1 MLRKFRETLKN
12 KQRGAIM
19 VFFAILVPLFLGAIG
34 LAVDAG
40 FLYMQKAKLQDVADA
55 TALAGAG
62 HLKDE
67 NREDQVE
74 KAVVAFAGANGYVKD
89 KDEAVSSKFP
99 ELGDKADAS
108 SVTLEENAAWKIA
121 YAIDTGMKD
130 NDAKEG
136 ELRDHVRVVILKRVP
151 TFFIRMLFPEQN
163 EVVVK
168 AVAAA
173 EYVEGEEP
181 EPVISGDTPV
191 IMVGSTNIE
200 SLQQYKSSNNIR
212 LGKNFNF
219 PIYTASGNIDPTKL
233 PGTGNLYVNEI
244 PQHICKASYD
254 KDKKDFV
261 WNPPINDRR
270 IFYFEHHYPAYAD
283 WQYKDDFE
291 KLKEAYDAER
301 RKADAKYLEVKS
313 RFENEAEAMKQDIDA
328 YKRGDGKKRFIGW
341 DQSEERMINNI
352 REDDKEIELFMQNT
366 YFDKAVD
373 DEGTWGRAKEKSF
386 LTNRQL
392 LNVDKITSLIT
403 DNDIFIATTGIKYGN
418 IYCLATGYGL
428 VVSGSKNYFNGT
440 LYTPGKLYVG
450 GEENRFLSDAG
461 NSAEVSILATN
472 VFIGQWYP
480 IVETEVLAESVH
492 FNAEGKKN
500 GKYQDKCIRITMGNV
515 VDATKRS
522 DWYVYFGPDASSG
535 SGSGSSSSGSSGS
548 GASKAHVRL
557 VI

>member
-19 VFFAILVPLFLGAIG
+19 VFFAILVPLFLGVIG

-62 HLKDE
+62 HLNDG
-67 NREDQVE
+67 NDRDDQVAS
-74 KAVVAFAGANGYVKD
+74 AVKAFAGANGYKD
-89 KDEAVSSKFP
+89 YAASSNFSP
-99 ELGDKADAS
+99 LGDKAPDS

-130 NDAKEG
+130 KDAKNG

-151 TFFIRMLFPEQN
+151 TFFIRMLFPEQK

-191 IMVGSTNIE
+191 IMVDITNIE
-200 SLQQYKSSNNIR
+200 SLQQYQSSNNIR

-219 PIYTASGNIDPTKL
+219 PIYTRDGNIDPTKL

-244 PQHICKASYD
+244 PNNICKASYD

-261 WNPPINDRR
+261 WNPPINNRR
-270 IFYFEHHYPAYAD
+270 IFYRENDYPAHED
-283 WQYKDDFE
+283 GQYRDDFE
-291 KLKEAYDAER
+291 KLKEAYGAER

-373 DEGTWGRAKEKSF
+373 DEGTWRNTDKKSF

-392 LNVDKITSLIT
+392 LNVHKITSLIT
-403 DNDIFIATTGIKYGN
+403 DNDIFIATTDITYGN

-428 VVSGSKNYFNGT
+428 VVSGSNNYFNGT

-450 GEENRFLSDAG
+450 GEENHFLNDAG

-480 IVETEVLAESVH
+480 IVESEVWADSLH

-500 GKYQDKCIRITMGNV
+500 GKYPDNCIRITMGNV
-515 VDATKRS
+515 VNAESRD
-522 DWYVYFGPDASSG
+522 DWWVKFGPDASSS
-535 SGSGSSSSGSSGS
+535 SGGSSSGSSGS
-548 GASKAHVRL
+548 GAAKAHVRL

>member
-74 KAVVAFAGANGYVKD
+74 KAVIAFAGANGYSKD
-89 KDEAVSSKFP
+89 EDEAVSSKFP
-99 ELGDKADAS
+99 ELGDKVDDS

-151 TFFIRMLFPEQN
+151 TFFIRMLFPEQK

-181 EPVISGDTPV
+181 VVSGDTPV
-191 IMVGSTNIE
+191 IMVDITNIE
-200 SLQQYKSSNNIR
+200 SLQQYQSSNNIR

-219 PIYTASGNIDPTKL
+219 PIYTRDGNIDPTKL

-270 IFYFEHHYPAYAD
+270 IFYRKNDYPASAD
-283 WQYKDDFE
+283 SQYQDDFE
-291 KLKEAYDAER
+291 KLKEEYDAER
-301 RKADAKYLEVKS
+301 RKADAKYLEVK
-313 RFENEAEAMKQDIDA
+313 RKFENEAEAMKQDIDA

-373 DEGTWGRAKEKSF
+373 DEGTWGNTDKKSF

-392 LNVDKITSLIT
+392 LNVRKITSLIT
-403 DNDIFIATTGIKYGN
+403 DNDIFIETTGITYGN

-428 VVSGSKNYFNGT
+428 VVSGSNNYFNGT
-440 LYTPGKLYVG
+440 LYTPRELYVG
-450 GEENRFLSDAG
+450 GEENHFLSDAG

-472 VFIGQWYP
+472 VYIGKWCP
-480 IVETEVLAESVH
+480 IVESEVWADSLH
-492 FNAEGKKN
+492 FNPEGKKN
-500 GKYQDKCIRITMGNV
+500 GKYPDKCIRITMGNF
-515 VDATKRS
+515 VDAKNRS
-522 DWYVYFGPDASSG
+522 DWHVYFGPDASSG

-548 GASKAHVRL
+548 GAAKAHVRL

>member
-74 KAVVAFAGANGYVKD
+74 KAVIAFAGANGYSKD
-89 KDEAVSSKFP
+89 DDEAVSSKFP
-99 ELGDKADAS
+99 ELGDKVDDS

-151 TFFIRMLFPEQN
+151 TFFIRMLFPEQK

-181 EPVISGDTPV
+181 VVSGDTPV
-191 IMVGSTNIE
+191 IMVDITNIE
-200 SLQQYKSSNNIR
+200 SLQQYQSSNNIR

-219 PIYTASGNIDPTKL
+219 PIYTRDGNIDPTKL

-270 IFYFEHHYPAYAD
+270 IFYRKNDYPASAD
-283 WQYKDDFE
+283 SQYQDDFE
-291 KLKEAYDAER
+291 KLKEEYDAER
-301 RKADAKYLEVKS
+301 RKADAKYLEVK
-313 RFENEAEAMKQDIDA
+313 RKFENEAEAMKQDIDA

-373 DEGTWGRAKEKSF
+373 DEGTWGNTDKKSF

-392 LNVDKITSLIT
+392 LNVRKITSLIT
-403 DNDIFIATTGIKYGN
+403 DNDIFIETTGITYGN

-428 VVSGSKNYFNGT
+428 VVSGSNNYFNGT
-440 LYTPGKLYVG
+440 LYTPRELYVG
-450 GEENRFLSDAG
+450 GEENHFLSDAG

-472 VFIGQWYP
+472 VYIGKWCP
-480 IVETEVLAESVH
+480 IVESEVWADSLH
-492 FNAEGKKN
+492 FNPEGKKN
-500 GKYQDKCIRITMGNV
+500 GKYPDKCIRITMGNF
-515 VDATKRS
+515 VDAKNRS
-522 DWYVYFGPDASSG
+522 DWHVYFGPDASSG

-548 GASKAHVRL
+548 GAAKAHVRL

>member
-62 HLKDE
+62 HLNDE
-67 NREDQVE
+67 NSKEQVE
-74 KAVVAFAGANGYVKD
+74 KAIVAFAGANGYVKD
-89 KDEAVSSKFP
+89 EDEAVSSKFP
-99 ELGDKADAS
+99 ELLGKPDDTN
-108 SVTLEENAAWKIA
+108 VTLEENAAWKIA
-121 YAIDTGMKD
+121 YAIDKNVNDKD
-130 NDAKEG
+130 G
-136 ELRDHVRVVILKRVP
+136 VQRDHVRVVILKRVP

-181 EPVISGDTPV
+181 VVSGDTPV
-191 IMVGSTNIE
+191 IMVDITNIE
-200 SLQQYKSSNNIR
+200 SLQQYQSSNNIR

-219 PIYTASGNIDPTKL
+219 PIYTRDGNIDPTKL

-244 PQHICKASYD
+244 PNNICKASYD

-261 WNPPINDRR
+261 WNPPINNRR
-270 IFYFEHHYPAYAD
+270 IFYRENDYPAHED
-283 WQYKDDFE
+283 GQYRDDFE

-373 DEGTWGRAKEKSF
+373 DEGTWGNTDKKSF

-392 LNVDKITSLIT
+392 LNVHKITSLIT
-403 DNDIFIATTGIKYGN
+403 DNDIFIETTGITYGN

-428 VVSGSKNYFNGT
+428 VVSGSKNDFNGT
-440 LYTPGKLYVG
+440 LYTPRELYVG

-472 VFIGQWYP
+472 VYIGKWCP
-480 IVETEVLAESVH
+480 IVESEVWADSLH

-500 GKYQDKCIRITMGNV
+500 GKYPDKCIRITMGNF
-515 VDATKRS
+515 VDAKNRS
-522 DWYVYFGPDASSG
+522 DWHVYFGPDASSG

>member
-74 KAVVAFAGANGYVKD
+74 KAVIAFAGANGYVKD

-99 ELGDKADAS
+99 ELGDKVPDS

-121 YAIDTGMKD
+121 YAIDTGMEDK
-130 NDAKEG
+130 DAKKG
-136 ELRDHVRVVILKRVP
+136 ELRDHVRVVMLKRVP
-151 TFFIRMLFPEQN
+151 TFFIRLLFPEQK

-191 IMVGSTNIE
+191 IFVEGASAETFQCYESAKNIV
-200 SLQQYKSSNNIR
+200 

-219 PIYTASGNIDPTKL
+219 PIYIKDGNIDTTKL
-233 PGTGNLYVNEI
+233 PGTGNLYVSNNVLGTTA
-244 PQHICKASYD
+244 KYD
-254 KDKKDFV
+254 ESKNNIAWD
-261 WNPPINDRR
+261 PPINNRNV
-270 IFYFEHHYPAYAD
+270 FYKKGNYPARPTSGVY
-283 WQYKDDFE
+283 WNDDKKKQE
-291 KLKEAYDAER
+291 WEAFQKKYDETRA
-301 RKADAKYLEVKS
+301 KADAKYEKVKEKLIS
-313 RFENEAEAMKQDIDA
+313 EANTKAQDIEA
-328 YKRGDGKKRFIGW
+328 YKKGEGIKRYIGLDASGKPY
-341 DQSEERMINNI
+341 SNI
-352 REDDKEIELFMQNT
+352 KEDDERIELYMSGT
-366 YFDKAVD
+366 YFETTAASPSVFWA
-373 DEGTWGRAKEKSF
+373 GNRSII
-386 LTNRQL
+386 TNRQL
-392 LNVDKITSLIT
+392 KKVKKITTLVSDKPCMIGTKGIT
-403 DNDIFIATTGIKYGN
+403 YGN
-418 IYCLATGYGL
+418 IYLLKKDGIGL
-428 VVSGSKNYFNGT
+428 DIAGSDNNFNGT
-440 LYTPGKLYVG
+440 LYSPGNLYVG
-450 GEENRFLSDAG
+450 GKNNHFLGDTSS
-461 NSAEVSILATN
+461 SAEVSIFGKN
-472 VFIGQWYP
+472 VYLGKWIP
-480 IVETEVLAESVH
+480 VSESIDY
-492 FNAEGKKN
+492 N
-500 GKYQDKCIRITMGNV
+500 GDTL
-515 VDATKRS
+515 VDAKNDS
-522 DWYVYFGPDASSG
+522 NWCISFGDTSASS
-535 SGSGSSSSGSSGS
+535 SGSSSGSSGS

>member
-74 KAVVAFAGANGYVKD
+74 KAVIAFAGANGYSKD
-89 KDEAVSSKFP
+89 EDEAVSSKFP
-99 ELGDKADAS
+99 ELGDKVDDS

-121 YAIDTGMKD
+121 YAIDENMNDKD
-130 NDAKEG
+130 G

-151 TFFIRMLFPEQN
+151 TFFIRMLFPEQK

-181 EPVISGDTPV
+181 VVSGDTPV
-191 IMVGSTNIE
+191 IMVDITNIE
-200 SLQQYKSSNNIR
+200 SLQQYQSSNNIR

-219 PIYTASGNIDPTKL
+219 PIYTRDGNIDPTKL

-270 IFYFEHHYPAYAD
+270 IFYRKNDYPASAD
-283 WQYKDDFE
+283 SQYQDDFE
-291 KLKEAYDAER
+291 KLKEEYDAER
-301 RKADAKYLEVKS
+301 RKADAKYLEVK
-313 RFENEAEAMKQDIDA
+313 RKFENEAEAMKQDLDA

-373 DEGTWGRAKEKSF
+373 DEGTWGNTDKKSF

-392 LNVDKITSLIT
+392 LNVRKITSLIT
-403 DNDIFIATTGIKYGN
+403 DNDIFIETTGITYGN

-428 VVSGSKNYFNGT
+428 VVSGSNNYFNGT
-440 LYTPGKLYVG
+440 LYTPRELYVG
-450 GEENRFLSDAG
+450 GEENHFLSDAG

-472 VFIGQWYP
+472 VYIGKWCP
-480 IVETEVLAESVH
+480 IVESEVWAYSLH
-492 FNAEGKKN
+492 FNPEGKKN
-500 GKYQDKCIRITMGNV
+500 GKYPDKCIRITMGNF
-515 VDATKRS
+515 VDAKNRS
-522 DWYVYFGPDASSG
+522 DWHVYFGPDASSG

-548 GASKAHVRL
+548 GAAKAHVRL

>member
-1 MLRKFRETLKN
+1 MLRKFREILKN

-67 NREDQVE
+67 NREKQV
-74 KAVVAFAGANGYVKD
+74 KNAVEAFAGANGYKD
-89 KDEAVSSKFP
+89 KDKAVSSNFQ
-99 ELGDKADAS
+99 ELADKADAS

-151 TFFIRMLFPEQN
+151 TFFIRMLFPEQR

-181 EPVISGDTPV
+181 VVSGDTPV
-191 IMVGSTNIE
+191 IMVDITDIK
-200 SLQQYKSSNNIR
+200 SLQQYQSSKNIC

-219 PIYTASGNIDPTKL
+219 PIYTRDGNIDPTKL

-270 IFYFEHHYPAYAD
+270 IFYRKNDYPAYAD
-283 WQYKDDFE
+283 WQYRDDFE

-373 DEGTWGRAKEKSF
+373 DEGTWRNTDKKSF

-450 GEENRFLSDAG
+450 GEENHFLSDAG

-480 IVETEVLAESVH
+480 IVESEVWADSLH

-500 GKYQDKCIRITMGNV
+500 GKYPGNCIRITMGNV
-515 VDATKRS
+515 VDAKNRPL
-522 DWYVYFGPDASSG
+522 WRVYFGPDASSG
-535 SGSGSSSSGSSGS
+535 SGGSSSGSSGS
-548 GASKAHVRL
+548 GAVKAHVRL

>member
-12 KQRGAIM
+12 NQRGAIM

-62 HLKDE
+62 HLNDE
-67 NREDQVE
+67 NRNTQVE
-74 KAVVAFAGANGYVKD
+74 NAVIAFAGANGYKD
-89 KDEAVSSKFP
+89 KDKAVSSNFQ
-99 ELGDKADAS
+99 ELADKADAS
-108 SVTLEENAAWKIA
+108 SVTLEEKADWKIA
-121 YAIDTGMKD
+121 HAIDTNMDDKD
-130 NDAKEG
+130 G
-136 ELRDHVRVVILKRVP
+136 VQRDHVRVVILKRVP
-151 TFFIRMLFPEQN
+151 TFFIRMLFPEQQ

-173 EYVEGEEP
+173 EYVEGED
-181 EPVISGDTPV
+181 PVVSGDTPV
-191 IMVGSTNIE
+191 IMVDITNIE
-200 SLQQYKSSNNIR
+200 SLQQYQSSKNIC

-219 PIYTASGNIDPTKL
+219 PIYTRDGNIDPTKL

-270 IFYFEHHYPAYAD
+270 IFYRKNDYPASAD
-283 WQYKDDFE
+283 SQYQDDFE

-450 GEENRFLSDAG
+450 GEENHFLSDAG

-480 IVETEVLAESVH
+480 IVESEVWADSLH

-500 GKYQDKCIRITMGNV
+500 GKHPDNCIRITMGNV
-515 VDATKRS
+515 VDAKNRPL
-522 DWYVYFGPDASSG
+522 WRVHFGPDASSG
-535 SGSGSSSSGSSGS
+535 SGGSSSGSSGS
-548 GASKAHVRL
+548 GAAKAHVRL

>member
-74 KAVVAFAGANGYVKD
+74 KAVIAFAGANGYSKD
-89 KDEAVSSKFP
+89 EDEAVSSKFP
-99 ELGDKADAS
+99 ELGDKVDDS

-151 TFFIRMLFPEQN
+151 TFFIRMLFPEQK

-173 EYVEGEEP
+173 EYVDGEEP
-181 EPVISGDTPV
+181 VVSGDTPV
-191 IMVGSTNIE
+191 IMVDITNIE
-200 SLQQYKSSNNIR
+200 SLQQYQSSNNIR

-219 PIYTASGNIDPTKL
+219 PIYTRDGNIDPTKL

-270 IFYFEHHYPAYAD
+270 IFYRKNDYPASAD
-283 WQYKDDFE
+283 SQYQDDFE
-291 KLKEAYDAER
+291 KLKEEYDAER
-301 RKADAKYLEVKS
+301 RKADAKYLEVK
-313 RFENEAEAMKQDIDA
+313 RKFENEAEAMKQDIDA

-373 DEGTWGRAKEKSF
+373 DEGTWGNTDKKSF

-392 LNVDKITSLIT
+392 LNVRKITSLIT
-403 DNDIFIATTGIKYGN
+403 DNDIFIETTGITYGN

-428 VVSGSKNYFNGT
+428 VVSGSNNYFNGT
-440 LYTPGKLYVG
+440 LYTPRELYVG
-450 GEENRFLSDAG
+450 GEENHFLSDAG

-472 VFIGQWYP
+472 VYIGKWCP
-480 IVETEVLAESVH
+480 IVESEVWADSLH
-492 FNAEGKKN
+492 FNPEGKKN
-500 GKYQDKCIRITMGNV
+500 GKHPDKCIRITMGNF
-515 VDATKRS
+515 VDAKNRS
-522 DWYVYFGPDASSG
+522 DWHVYFGPDASSG

-548 GASKAHVRL
+548 GAAKAHVRL

>member
-19 VFFAILVPLFLGAIG
+19 VFFAILVPLFLGVIG

-67 NREDQVE
+67 NRKEQVE
-74 KAVVAFAGANGYVKD
+74 KAIVAFAGANGYGKD
-89 KDEAVSSKFP
+89 EDEAVSSKFP
-99 ELGDKADAS
+99 ELGDKVDDS
-108 SVTLEENAAWKIA
+108 NVTLEENADWKIA
-121 YAIDTGMKD
+121 YAIDTGMEDK
-130 NDAKEG
+130 DAKKG

-151 TFFIRMLFPEQN
+151 TFFIRMLFPEQQ

-181 EPVISGDTPV
+181 VVSGDTPV
-191 IMVGSTNIE
+191 IMVDITDIK
-200 SLQQYKSSNNIR
+200 SLQQYQSSNNIR

-219 PIYTASGNIDPTKL
+219 PIYTRDGNIDPTKL

-244 PQHICKASYD
+244 PNNICKASYD

-270 IFYFEHHYPAYAD
+270 IFYRKNDYPASAD
-283 WQYKDDFE
+283 SQYQDDFE

-313 RFENEAEAMKQDIDA
+313 RFEHEAEAMKQDIDA
-328 YKRGDGKKRFIGW
+328 YKRGEGKKRFIGW

-352 REDDKEIELFMQNT
+352 KEDDKEIELFMHKT

-373 DEGTWGRAKEKSF
+373 DEGTWGNTDKKSF

-392 LNVDKITSLIT
+392 LNVHKITSLIT
-403 DNDIFIATTGIKYGN
+403 DNDMFIATTGITYGN
-418 IYCLATGYGL
+418 IYCLPTGYGL
-428 VVSGSKNYFNGT
+428 VVSGRKNDFNGT

-450 GEENRFLSDAG
+450 GEENHFLSDAG

-480 IVETEVLAESVH
+480 IVESEVVADSLH
-492 FNAEGKKN
+492 FNAEGKVI
-500 GKYQDKCIRITMGNV
+500 GRYEGKCIRITMGNV
-515 VDATKRS
+515 VDAKNRD
-522 DWYVYFGPDASSG
+522 DWQISFGPNPSSG

-548 GASKAHVRL
+548 GAAKAHVRL

>member
-19 VFFAILVPLFLGAIG
+19 VFFAILVPLFLGVIG

-67 NREDQVE
+67 NREEQV
-74 KAVVAFAGANGYVKD
+74 KNAIAAFAGANGYKD
-89 KDEAVSSKFP
+89 KDENFP
-99 ELGDKADAS
+99 NIGDGV
-108 SVTLEENAAWKIA
+108 VTLGENAAWKIA
-121 YAIDTGMKD
+121 YAIDKNVNDKD
-130 NDAKEG
+130 G
-136 ELRDHVRVVILKRVP
+136 VQRDHVRVVILKRVP
-151 TFFIRMLFPEQN
+151 TFFIRMLFPEQR

-181 EPVISGDTPV
+181 VVSGDTPV
-191 IMVGSTNIE
+191 IMVDITNIE
-200 SLQQYKSSNNIR
+200 SLQQYQSSNNIR

-219 PIYTASGNIDPTKL
+219 PIYTRDGNIDPTKL

-244 PQHICKASYD
+244 PNNICKASYD

-261 WNPPINDRR
+261 WNPPINNRR
-270 IFYFEHHYPAYAD
+270 IFYRENDYPAHED
-283 WQYKDDFE
+283 GQYRDDFE

-373 DEGTWGRAKEKSF
+373 DEGTWRNTDKKSF

-392 LNVDKITSLIT
+392 LNVHKITSLIT
-403 DNDIFIATTGIKYGN
+403 DNDIFIATTDITYGN
-418 IYCLATGYGL
+418 IYCFATGYGL
-428 VVSGSKNYFNGT
+428 VVSGSNNYFNGT

-450 GEENRFLSDAG
+450 GEENHFLSDAG

-480 IVETEVLAESVH
+480 IVESEVWADSLH

-500 GKYQDKCIRITMGNV
+500 GKYPDNCIRITMGNV
-515 VDATKRS
+515 VDAKNRPL
-522 DWYVYFGPDASSG
+522 WRVYFGPDASSG
-535 SGSGSSSSGSSGS
+535 SGGSSSGSSGS

>member
-1 MLRKFRETLKN
+1 MLRKFREILKN

-62 HLKDE
+62 HLNDE
-67 NREDQVE
+67 NREAQVE
-74 KAVVAFAGANGYVKD
+74 NAVIAFAGANGYKD
-89 KDEAVSSKFP
+89 KDKAVSSNFQ
-99 ELGDKADAS
+99 ELADKADAS

-121 YAIDTGMKD
+121 YAIDTGMEDK
-130 NDAKEG
+130 DAKNG

-151 TFFIRMLFPEQN
+151 TFFIRMLFPEQS

-168 AVAAA
+168 AIAAA

-181 EPVISGDTPV
+181 VVSGDTPV
-191 IMVGSTNIE
+191 IMVDITNIE
-200 SLQQYKSSNNIR
+200 SLQQYQSSSNIK

-219 PIYTASGNIDPTKL
+219 PIYTRDGNIDPTKL
-233 PGTGNLYVNEI
+233 PGTGNLYVKEI

-270 IFYFEHHYPAYAD
+270 IFYLEHHYPAYAD
-283 WQYKDDFE
+283 GQYQDDFE
-291 KLKEAYDAER
+291 KLTEAYDAER

-313 RFENEAEAMKQDIDA
+313 RFEHEAEAMKQDIDA

-341 DQSEERMINNI
+341 DKSEERMINNI

-373 DEGTWGRAKEKSF
+373 DEGTWGNTDKKSF

-403 DNDIFIATTGIKYGN
+403 DNDMFIATTGITYGN
-418 IYCLATGYGL
+418 IYCLPTGYGL
-428 VVSGSKNYFNGT
+428 VVSGRKNYFNGT

-450 GEENRFLSDAG
+450 GEENHFLSDAG

-480 IVETEVLAESVH
+480 IVESEVWADSLH

-500 GKYQDKCIRITMGNV
+500 GKHPDNCIRITMGNV
-515 VDATKRS
+515 VDAKNRPL
-522 DWYVYFGPDASSG
+522 WLVYFGPDAS

-548 GASKAHVRL
+548 GAAKAHVRL

>member
-1 MLRKFRETLKN
+1 MLRKFRENLKN

-62 HLKDE
+62 HLKDD
-67 NREDQVE
+67 NREDQVAS
-74 KAVVAFAGANGYVKD
+74 AVVAFAGANGYKD
-89 KDEAVSSKFP
+89 KDEAVSSNFHQ
-99 ELGDKADAS
+99 LADKADAS

-121 YAIDTGMKD
+121 YAIDTGMEDK
-130 NDAKEG
+130 DAKKG

-151 TFFIRMLFPEQN
+151 TFFIRMLFPEQS

-173 EYVEGEEP
+173 EYVKGEEP

-301 RKADAKYLEVKS
+301 RKADAKYLEVK
-313 RFENEAEAMKQDIDA
+313 RKFTDETEAMKQDIDA
-328 YKRGDGKKRFIGW
+328 YKRGEGKKRFIGW
-341 DQSEERMINNI
+341 DDSKGKLSSNIKEEDR
-352 REDDKEIELFMQNT
+352 EIELYMSGT
-366 YFDKAVD
+366 YFDKPT
-373 DEGTWGRAKEKSF
+373 ENNTWSNAKGKSY

-392 LNVDKITSLIT
+392 RNVLKVSSLIT
-403 DNDIFIATTGIKYGN
+403 DKELYIGTTRITFGN
-418 IYCLATGYGL
+418 IYSIYGGGDGINIAGEENNFNGTIFSPGNL
-428 VVSGSKNYFNGT
+428 FVGGKKNYFLG
-440 LYTPGKLYVG
+440 
-450 GEENRFLSDAG
+450 DADS
-461 NSAEVSILATN
+461 SAEVSLLGEHVFLGKWKTFSESTDYKDSQHFDAEGRETN
-472 VFIGQWYP
+472 VF
-480 IVETEVLAESVH
+480 VD
-492 FNAEGKKN
+492 N
-500 GKYQDKCIRITMGNV
+500 CIKMDFYNHQFFY
-515 VDATKRS
+515 ATD
-522 DWYVYFGPDASSG
+522 DWEISFGPNPSSG
-535 SGSGSSSSGSSGS
+535 SGSGGSSSGSSGS
-548 GASKAHVRL
+548 GAAKAHVRL

>member
-19 VFFAILVPLFLGAIG
+19 VFFAILVPLFLGVIG

-67 NREDQVE
+67 NRKEQVE
-74 KAVVAFAGANGYVKD
+74 KAIVAFAGANGYGKD

-99 ELGDKADAS
+99 ELGDKVDDS
-108 SVTLEENAAWKIA
+108 NVTLEENAAWKIA
-121 YAIDTGMKD
+121 YAIDTGMEDK
-130 NDAKEG
+130 DAKKG

-181 EPVISGDTPV
+181 VVSGDTPV
-191 IMVGSTNIE
+191 IMVDITNIE
-200 SLQQYKSSNNIR
+200 SLQQYQSSNNIR

-219 PIYTASGNIDPTKL
+219 PIYTRDGNIDPTKL

-244 PQHICKASYD
+244 PNNICKASYD

-261 WNPPINDRR
+261 WNPPINNRR
-270 IFYFEHHYPAYAD
+270 IFYRENDYPAHED
-283 WQYKDDFE
+283 GQYRDDFE

-392 LNVDKITSLIT
+392 LNVRKITSLIT
-403 DNDIFIATTGIKYGN
+403 NNDIFIATTGITYGN
-418 IYCLATGYGL
+418 IYCLGSGYGL
-428 VVSGSKNYFNGT
+428 VVSGSNNYFNGT
-440 LYTPGKLYVG
+440 LYTPDELYVG
-450 GEENRFLSDAG
+450 GEENHFLSDAG

-472 VFIGQWYP
+472 VYIGKWYP
-480 IVETEVLAESVH
+480 IVETEVWADSVH
-492 FNAEGKKN
+492 FNPEGKVSRKFV
-500 GKYQDKCIRITMGNV
+500 DKCIRITRGNF
-515 VDATKRS
+515 VDAKNRP
-522 DWYVYFGPDASSG
+522 DWRVYFGPDASSG
-535 SGSGSSSSGSSGS
+535 SGSGGSSSGSSGS
-548 GASKAHVRL
+548 GAAKAHVRL

>member
-1 MLRKFRETLKN
+1 MLRKFRETFKN

-62 HLKDE
+62 HLNDGDDRYG
-67 NREDQVE
+67 NVAS
-74 KAVVAFAGANGYVKD
+74 AVIAFAGANGYK
-89 KDEAVSSKFP
+89 ANATSSNFFS
-99 ELGDKADAS
+99 LDDKASDS
-108 SVTLEENAAWKIA
+108 NVTLGENADWKIA
-121 YAIDTGMKD
+121 YAIDTNMNDKD
-130 NDAKEG
+130 NKQ
-136 ELRDHVRVVILKRVP
+136 RDHVRVVMLKRVP
-151 TFFIRMLFPEQN
+151 TFFIRMLFPERQ

-181 EPVISGDTPV
+181 VVSGDTPV
-191 IMVGSTNIE
+191 IMVDITNIE
-200 SLQQYKSSNNIR
+200 SLQQYQSSKNIC

-219 PIYTASGNIDPTKL
+219 PIYTRDGNIDPTKL

-270 IFYFEHHYPAYAD
+270 IFYRKNDYPASAD
-283 WQYKDDFE
+283 SQYQDDFE

-492 FNAEGKKN
+492 FNPEGKVS
-500 GKYQDKCIRITMGNV
+500 GKFVDKCIRITMGNV
-515 VDATKRS
+515 VDAKNRPL
-522 DWYVYFGPDASSG
+522 WRVYFGPDASSG

>member
-67 NREDQVE
+67 NRKEQVE
-74 KAVVAFAGANGYVKD
+74 KAIVAFAGANGYGKD

-99 ELGDKADAS
+99 ELGDKVDDS
-108 SVTLEENAAWKIA
+108 NVTLEENAAWKIA
-121 YAIDTGMKD
+121 YAIDTGMEDK
-130 NDAKEG
+130 DAKKG

-151 TFFIRMLFPEQN
+151 TFFIRMLFPEQK

-181 EPVISGDTPV
+181 VVSGDTPV
-191 IMVGSTNIE
+191 IMVDITNIE
-200 SLQQYKSSNNIR
+200 SLQQYQSSNNIR

-219 PIYTASGNIDPTKL
+219 PIYTRDGNIDPTKL

-244 PQHICKASYD
+244 PNNICKASYD

-261 WNPPINDRR
+261 WNPPINNRR
-270 IFYFEHHYPAYAD
+270 IFYRKNDYPAHED
-283 WQYKDDFE
+283 GQYRDDFE

-373 DEGTWGRAKEKSF
+373 DEGTWRNTDKKSF

-392 LNVDKITSLIT
+392 LNVHKITSLIT

-428 VVSGSKNYFNGT
+428 VVSGSNNYFNGT

-450 GEENRFLSDAG
+450 GEENHFLSDAG

-480 IVETEVLAESVH
+480 IVESEVWADSLH

-500 GKYQDKCIRITMGNV
+500 GKYPDNCIRITMGNV
-515 VDATKRS
+515 VNAESRD
-522 DWYVYFGPDASSG
+522 DWWVKFGPDASSS
-535 SGSGSSSSGSSGS
+535 SGGSSSGSSGS
-548 GASKAHVRL
+548 GAAKAHVRL

>member
-62 HLKDE
+62 HLNDE
-67 NREDQVE
+67 NRDTQVE
-74 KAVVAFAGANGYVKD
+74 NAVVAFAGANGYKD
-89 KDEAVSSKFP
+89 NATSSKFFR
-99 ELGDKADAS
+99 LDDDS
-108 SVTLEENAAWKIA
+108 SVTLGENADWKIA
-121 YAIDTGMKD
+121 YAIDKGVKD
-130 NDAKEG
+130 NDG
-136 ELRDHVRVVILKRVP
+136 VQRDHVRVVILKRVP
-151 TFFIRMLFPEQN
+151 TFFIRLLFPEQK

-181 EPVISGDTPV
+181 VVSGDTPV
-191 IMVGSTNIE
+191 IMVDITDIK
-200 SLQQYKSSNNIR
+200 SLQQYQSSDNIR

-219 PIYTASGNIDPTKL
+219 PIYTRDGNIDPTKL

-244 PQHICKASYD
+244 PNNICKASYD

-270 IFYFEHHYPAYAD
+270 IFYRKNDYPASAD
-283 WQYKDDFE
+283 SQYQDDFE

-472 VFIGQWYP
+472 VYIGQWYP
-480 IVETEVLAESVH
+480 IVESEVLADSLH

-500 GKYQDKCIRITMGNV
+500 EKYQDKCIRITMGNV

-535 SGSGSSSSGSSGS
+535 SGSGGSSSGSSGS
-548 GASKAHVRL
+548 GAAKAHVRL

>member
-67 NREDQVE
+67 NRDTQVE
-74 KAVVAFAGANGYVKD
+74 NAVCAFARANGYED
-89 KDEAVSSKFP
+89 ATRSKFLQ
-99 ELGDKADAS
+99 LGDKVSDS

-121 YAIDTGMKD
+121 YAIDTGMEDK
-130 NDAKEG
+130 DAKKG

-151 TFFIRMLFPEQN
+151 TFFIRMLFPEQQ

-181 EPVISGDTPV
+181 VVSGDTPV
-191 IMVGSTNIE
+191 IMVDITNIE
-200 SLQQYKSSNNIR
+200 SLQQYQSSNNIR

-219 PIYTASGNIDPTKL
+219 PIYTRDGNIDPTKL

-244 PQHICKASYD
+244 PNNICKASYD

-261 WNPPINDRR
+261 WNPPINNRR
-270 IFYFEHHYPAYAD
+270 IFYRENDYPAHED
-283 WQYKDDFE
+283 GQYRDDFE

-373 DEGTWGRAKEKSF
+373 DEGTWRNTDKKSF

-392 LNVDKITSLIT
+392 LNVHKITSLIT

-428 VVSGSKNYFNGT
+428 VVSGSKNDFNGT
-440 LYTPGKLYVG
+440 LYTPRELYVG

-472 VFIGQWYP
+472 VYIGKWCP
-480 IVETEVLAESVH
+480 IVESEVWADSLH

-500 GKYQDKCIRITMGNV
+500 GKYPDKCIRITMGNF
-515 VDATKRS
+515 VDAKNRL
-522 DWYVYFGPDASSG
+522 DWHVYFGPDAS

>member
-19 VFFAILVPLFLGAIG
+19 VFFAILVPLFLGVIG

-62 HLKDE
+62 HLNDE
-67 NREDQVE
+67 NSKEQVE
-74 KAVVAFAGANGYVKD
+74 KAIVAFAGANGYVKD
-89 KDEAVSSKFP
+89 EDEAVSSKFP
-99 ELGDKADAS
+99 ELLGKPDDTN
-108 SVTLEENAAWKIA
+108 VTLEENAAWKIA
-121 YAIDTGMKD
+121 YAIDKNVNDKD
-130 NDAKEG
+130 G
-136 ELRDHVRVVILKRVP
+136 VQRDHVRVVILKRVP

-173 EYVEGEEP
+173 EYVEGEET
-181 EPVISGDTPV
+181 VVSGDTPV
-191 IMVGSTNIE
+191 IMVDITNIE
-200 SLQQYKSSNNIR
+200 SLQQYQSSNNIR

-219 PIYTASGNIDPTKL
+219 PIYTRDGNIDPTKL

-244 PQHICKASYD
+244 PNNICKASYD

-261 WNPPINDRR
+261 WNPPINNRR
-270 IFYFEHHYPAYAD
+270 IFYRENDYPAHED
-283 WQYKDDFE
+283 GQYRDDFE

-373 DEGTWGRAKEKSF
+373 DEGTWRNTDKKSF

-392 LNVDKITSLIT
+392 LNVHKITSLIT

-480 IVETEVLAESVH
+480 IVESEVWADSLH

-500 GKYQDKCIRITMGNV
+500 GKYPGKCIRITMGNV
-515 VDATKRS
+515 VDAKNRPL
-522 DWYVYFGPDASSG
+522 WRVYFGPDASSG
-535 SGSGSSSSGSSGS
+535 SGSGGSSSGSSGS
-548 GASKAHVRL
+548 GAAKAHVRL

>member
-62 HLKDE
+62 HLNDG
-67 NREDQVE
+67 NDRDDQVAS
-74 KAVVAFAGANGYVKD
+74 AVKAFAGANGYKD
-89 KDEAVSSKFP
+89 YAASSNFSP
-99 ELGDKADAS
+99 LGDKAPDS

-130 NDAKEG
+130 KDAKNG

-151 TFFIRMLFPEQN
+151 TFFIRMLFPEQK

-191 IMVGSTNIE
+191 IMVDITNIE
-200 SLQQYKSSNNIR
+200 SLQQYQSSNNIR

-219 PIYTASGNIDPTKL
+219 PIYTRDGNIDPTKL

-244 PQHICKASYD
+244 PNNICKASYD

-261 WNPPINDRR
+261 WNPPINNRR
-270 IFYFEHHYPAYAD
+270 IFYRENDYPAHED
-283 WQYKDDFE
+283 GQYRDDFE
-291 KLKEAYDAER
+291 KLKEAYGAER

-373 DEGTWGRAKEKSF
+373 DEGTWRNTDKKSF

-392 LNVDKITSLIT
+392 LNVHKITSLIT
-403 DNDIFIATTGIKYGN
+403 DNDIFIATTDITYGN

-428 VVSGSKNYFNGT
+428 VVSGSNNYFNGT

-450 GEENRFLSDAG
+450 GEENHFLNDAG

-480 IVETEVLAESVH
+480 IVESEVWADSLH

-500 GKYQDKCIRITMGNV
+500 GKYPDNCIRITMGNV
-515 VDATKRS
+515 VNAESRD
-522 DWYVYFGPDASSG
+522 DWWVKFGPDASSS
-535 SGSGSSSSGSSGS
+535 SGGSSSGSSGS
-548 GASKAHVRL
+548 GAAKAHVRL